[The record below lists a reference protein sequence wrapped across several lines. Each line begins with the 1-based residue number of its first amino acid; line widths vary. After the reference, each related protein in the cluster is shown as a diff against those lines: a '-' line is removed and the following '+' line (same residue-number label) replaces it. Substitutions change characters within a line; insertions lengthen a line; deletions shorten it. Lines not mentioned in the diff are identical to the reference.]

1 VEARHEEARMDLETF
16 VGGLVHALN
25 NPLTYIQTNLTSLR
39 RDVRDVAELVGVLDA
54 LLPRLGPELAAEAAH
69 LRSLRAGL
77 AMERPD
83 ELLDGLIADCQDGL
97 RQVQIYLRATR
108 AVPKTLAMPEA
119 AVAEF
124 APDPLLA
131 SVIDRVRSALGTGA
145 ELLTAGEPLIARHGI
160 AERWRFVFE
169 AVLDNAR
176 QALIGGNGR
185 RGGQRIG
192 VTTGPGHVTVDDD
205 GPGVAEALRDRI
217 FLPYFTTRPGAV
229 GLGLA
234 VAAASARAEGGSV
247 ELAPGRSPLGGA
259 RFVVRLPGA

>member
-1 VEARHEEARMDLETF
+1 
-16 VGGLVHALN
+16 
-25 NPLTYIQTNLTSLR
+25 
-39 RDVRDVAELVGVLDA
+39 
-54 LLPRLGPELAAEAAH
+54 
-69 LRSLRAGL
+69 
-77 AMERPD
+77 
-83 ELLDGLIADCQDGL
+83 
-97 RQVQIYLRATR
+97 
-108 AVPKTLAMPEA
+108 
-119 AVAEF
+119 
-124 APDPLLA
+124 
-131 SVIDRVRSALGTGA
+131 LGTGA

-192 VTTGPGHVTVDDD
+192 VTTGPGHVIVDDD